1 MENSLSFIRV
11 SIKICF
17 FILFSLLI
25 YPYHAIAVKP
35 LSGGELES
43 ACRAYAAKAAQNT
56 QQWNANNCRQKLNMT
71 NQLLEYDYDR
81 HYNRCKETLGT
92 AINGDLQLQENLL
105 KKCIGTQPPPPPPK
119 PPTDSTGT
127 TGDTKTKITKRE
139 IINNSQLKGLSGWTI
154 HEWYKPSDG
163 KGEVIS
169 EPDGVRFKSTSGN
182 HRIGIMQKL
191 NASVST
197 CKSLILTA
205 TVKADHQ
212 TLTGTGWQGR
222 EAPVAVFMA
231 YTDANG
237 VVHNILPENPNDTA
251 KRMFW
256 QGFYYAD
263 PVSPSVT
270 AYGTKVQKG
279 KWYTYTIDLMT
290 LYPKP
295 IYIDFIGAEGA
306 GWATRDGK
314 ISLISIQCGQ

>member
-1 MENSLSFIRV
+1 MEIFLSLKRICIKSYFFMLFLLLLYPQNSM
-11 SIKICF
+11 
-17 FILFSLLI
+17 
-25 YPYHAIAVKP
+25 AVKP

-56 QQWNANNCRQKLNMT
+56 QQWIANNCRQKLSMT
-71 NQLLEYDYDR
+71 SQLLEYDYNR

-92 AINGDLQLQENLL
+92 SINNDLQHQENLL
-105 KKCIGTQPPPPPPK
+105 KKCMGVSPPPQK
-119 PPTDSTGT
+119 PPQDSTGT
-127 TGDTKTKITKRE
+127 PTDKKPEITKKE
-139 IINNSQLKGLSGWTI
+139 LINNTQLKALSGWTI
-154 HEWYKPSDG
+154 HEWYKPSNG

-169 EPDGVRFKSTSGN
+169 EPDGIRFRSTSGN

-191 NASVST
+191 NVSVST

-205 TVKADHQ
+205 TVKADYQ

-237 VVHNILPENPNDTA
+237 VVHNFLSENPNDTA
-251 KRMFW
+251 RRMFW
-256 QGFYYAD
+256 HGFYYAD
-263 PVSPSVT
+263 PVSPSIT
-270 AYGTKVQKG
+270 AYGTKVPKG
-279 KWYTYTIDLMT
+279 QWYTYTFDLMT

-295 IYIDFIGAEGA
+295 VYIDFVGAEGA

-314 ISLISIQCGQ
+314 IRFLSIQCMQ